1 MNEEPPPIELLP
13 GTKGE
18 KKSERRRKLDQ
29 IGIARE
35 K

>member
-18 KKSERRRKLDQ
+18 KKAKEEESWTRS
-29 IGIARE
+29 A
-35 K
+35 